1 MAGLMASVRY
11 ESCIWGR
18 KRTTGAFQ
26 GPSCAKV
33 FPSAFCEALL
43 HYSLNSKIFGV
54 GTTPLGLFSPDAGGA
69 VRKTLAT
76 DSYSLAGASP

>member
-1 MAGLMASVRY
+1 MVLFRAPRAPKCSQVHFVKH
-11 ESCIWGR
+11 C
-18 KRTTGAFQ
+18 
-26 GPSCAKV
+26 
-33 FPSAFCEALL
+33 L

-76 DSYSLAGASP
+76 DSYSLAGGSP